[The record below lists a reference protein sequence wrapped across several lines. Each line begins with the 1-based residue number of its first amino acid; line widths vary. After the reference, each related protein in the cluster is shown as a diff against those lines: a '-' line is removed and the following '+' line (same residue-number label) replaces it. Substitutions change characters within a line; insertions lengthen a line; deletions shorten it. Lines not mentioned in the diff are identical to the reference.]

1 MNNETFGVSCEI
13 ALCKLFKS
21 KSIPNE
27 ERGNAEYVKN
37 LIPEFKNLFDK
48 FKSNYNFNTFAYKLE
63 YTGEAQNKVDFKD
76 NNNKTYSLKS
86 NLTKS
91 TKVCPQVIGQCTRDV
106 FRDKVYSKILKITDP
121 DYFLEN
127 QTIKDFILKY
137 PKNLFSLYL
146 ENLFCCDYVVYVK
159 KLKETKYDMAI
170 IDVKNIKFNEVKQKI
185 DSDNFIFTKNLD
197 TWNESATMKV
207 EYKIEDKKTI
217 LSLGEYQIHNNRN
230 CIKFRFDLKNLLRY
244 LLVKKLFI

>member
-21 KSIPNE
+21 KTFPNE

-37 LIPEFKNLFDK
+37 LIPEFKNLFEKYKSKIK
-48 FKSNYNFNTFAYKLE
+48 FETLD

-86 NLTKS
+86 NLKKS

-106 FRDKVYSKILKITDP
+106 FRDKVYSKITKTDDP

-127 QTIKDFILKY
+127 KTIKEFILKH

-146 ENLFCCDYVVYVK
+146 ENLFCCDYVLYVK
-159 KLKETKYDMAI
+159 QVKPNKYDMNI
-170 IDVKNIKFNEVKQKI
+170 IDAKNIKFNEVKQKI
-185 DSDNFIFTKNLD
+185 EIDNFTFTKTIDN
-197 TWNESATMKV
+197 WNESATMKV
-207 EYKIEDKKTI
+207 EYKIDDKKI
-217 LSLGEYQIHNNRN
+217 VLSIGEYQIHNNRN
-230 CIKFRFDLKNLLRY
+230 CIKFRFDLKNLLKY
-244 LLVKKLFI
+244 LQDKNLFI